1 MALIRS
7 ASIGIPCAAPVELR
21 LGCLFEPAQLS
32 RRGAFR
38 GRRLSSNP
46 VVCSNRRGYSGA
58 LRPE

>member
-1 MALIRS
+1 LIRS
-7 ASIGIPCAAPVELR
+7 ASICIPCAAPVEPQ
-21 LGCLFEPAQLS
+21 LGRLFEPAQLF
-32 RRGAFR
+32 RRDAFR